1 MLTNG
6 QSTDAL
12 APAAFHPCPPD
23 PGCRFCAGTDGEA
36 ADRDFDWS
44 FLDAAYCISL
54 WSRKDRAASAAAEL
68 HRVGL
73 CRRTMFY
80 RPVKHP
86 TKASAGI
93 WDSHRT
99 VARRALAKG
108 QVRVLILED
117 DVLFSR
123 YLRPRTVR
131 AIGRALANLPRD
143 WMIFYLGH
151 WAFWAYFVRRDV
163 LRLSAGCAHAY
174 VAGPRLLR
182 WLDDHPYG
190 TSGVERLRL
199 LGRGLDGAYAKL
211 EGAYAFFPMIAIQ
224 SASRSDHGVYTS
236 RDVTK
241 LKHLYTRNKHRDL
254 ILSELMRPNQFVII
268 CVSPLIL
275 LAMRLKKPMS
285 RFVDR
290 CIAITTRV

>member
-108 QVRVLILED
+108 QARVLILED

-151 WAFWAYFVRRDV
+151 WAFWAYFVRPNV

-182 WLDDHPYG
+182 WLDEHPFG
-190 TSGVERLRL
+190 TPGVDRMRPM
-199 LGRGLDGAYAKL
+199 GRGLDAAYARL

-224 SASRSDHGVYTS
+224 SASRSDHGIYTS
-236 RDVTK
+236 RNMTK
-241 LKHLYTRNKHRDL
+241 LRHLYTRNRHRDI
-254 ILSELMRPNQFVII
+254 ILSKLMWPNQFIVVCI
-268 CVSPLIL
+268 SPLVFL
-275 LAMRLKKPMS
+275 VMRLKRLMFHLIRKYNA
-285 RFVDR
+285 
-290 CIAITTRV
+290 IAPHG